1 MKLCLMI
8 CAVFLAGCQPK
19 IEYVPVRVEVPPELL
34 RPVPVS
40 QRQAVTYRDLA
51 VLATEHRSALLQAN
65 AQIEAVAQ
73 IVGAQ

>member
-1 MKLCLMI
+1 
-8 CAVFLAGCQPK
+8 
-19 IEYVPVRVEVPPELL
+19 
-34 RPVPVS
+34 
-40 QRQAVTYRDLA
+40 